1 VSRGG
6 DTKISIGGDQTGNIA
21 VGESVI
27 NVSGSERILDPGLA
41 PGVMVQLDEIVRRLE
56 AYREAIP
63 DPKALLEA
71 ARSAAEEVRAEQPR
85 IKLILDRLKDISS
98 GIQIS
103 ASLVAAVGPLVD
115 AAAKLVH

>member
-1 VSRGG
+1 MAVDGG
-6 DTKISIGGDQTGNIA
+6 TVNISGP
-21 VGESVI
+21 
-27 NVSGSERILDPGLA
+27 ERILDPSLV

-63 DPKALLEA
+63 DPSAFLEA
-71 ARSAAEEVRAEQPR
+71 ARSAAEEVRKERPR
-85 IKLILDRLKDISS
+85 IKLILSRLKDISS

-115 AAAKLVH
+115 AAAKLVRLTA